1 MASTVASKEELRKAL
16 QEECIRREGIREG
29 IRREGILGRL
39 LKTWE
44 KDILEA
50 QIFHETLK
58 AVPKERRAN
67 IVGFSKMLTSAYN
80 KFAALK
86 RRPDFNDD
94 ILMPRKSAKTM
105 AERQQKVNML

>member
-16 QEECIRREGIREG
+16 QEEC

-80 KFAALK
+80 KFAHLK